1 MKATK
6 MEGEGKM
13 KIYIIYR
20 LGDYAVPQAIS
31 LNRKEAEKFM
41 DILKKH
47 DKYIKDYWIEEKT
60 ITNDV
65 IEI

>member
-1 MKATK
+1 
-6 MEGEGKM
+6 M

-20 LGDYAVPQAIS
+20 LGDYAMPQAIS

-41 DILKKH
+41 GILKKH

>member
-1 MKATK
+1 
-6 MEGEGKM
+6 M

-31 LNRKEAEKFM
+31 LSRKEAEKFM

-47 DKYIKDYWIEEKT
+47 DQYIKNYWIEEKT
-60 ITNDV
+60 ITNGV
-65 IEI
+65 TEI

>member
-1 MKATK
+1 
-6 MEGEGKM
+6 MEGERKM

-31 LNRKEAEKFM
+31 LSRKEAEKFM

-47 DKYIKDYWIEEKT
+47 DQYIKNYWIEEKT
-60 ITNDV
+60 ITNGV
-65 IEI
+65 TEI